1 MGQDL
6 VSSAGP
12 DQGGSRKRHTLT
24 LADKSH
30 KSADKKK
37 KIRYHIRYTC
47 DNKAAQ
53 WQKRP
58 DSGTEVDLPPPPNN
72 EGRLTAPFPIKN

>member
-12 DQGGSRKRHTLT
+12 DQGGSQKRHTLT

-30 KSADKKK
+30 KSADKKEK
-37 KIRYHIRYTC
+37 QEYHIRYIYNNWC
-47 DNKAAQ
+47 YCHFSWK
-53 WQKRP
+53 KR
-58 DSGTEVDLPPPPNN
+58 
-72 EGRLTAPFPIKN
+72 K

>member
-37 KIRYHIRYTC
+37 KQEYHIRYIY
-47 DNKAAQ
+47 NKRATQ
-53 WQKRP
+53 YQKRP
-58 DSGTEVDLPPPPNN
+58 ARPDRKSGS
-72 EGRLTAPFPIKN
+72 

>member
-12 DQGGSRKRHTLT
+12 DQGGSQKRHTLT

-30 KSADKKK
+30 KSADKKEK
-37 KIRYHIRYTC
+37 QEYHIRYIY
-47 DNKAAQ
+47 NKTTQQHAKQ
-53 WQKRP
+53 PPRP
-58 DSGTEVDLPPPPNN
+58 ARKSGS
-72 EGRLTAPFPIKN
+72 